1 MDEVEDFN
9 QLLKSKLSE
18 RIAKKDL
25 QIVLETCKNV
35 LKKEIYESKNVEG
48 IFEEET
54 WNLLSS
60 CIEGYDTTKEDSR
73 RAVLELLQLYTIII
87 PKGNNI
93 YIYKRFLLLLS
104 ILLTFLFRNAIESL

>member
-93 YIYKRFLLLLS
+93 YIKNIFTSTLYTSNVF
-104 ILLTFLFRNAIESL
+104 I